1 MYRKMKWQFL
11 RFVQGNL
18 MDRKNSLMYP
28 YVFDHVTRCPAEIS
42 CTKNVP
48 NFGPKRCNT
57 GAEI

>member
-1 MYRKMKWQFL
+1 MFTTKVVRL
-11 RFVQGNL
+11 TQGNL
-18 MDRKNSLMYP
+18 MDRKNSLVLP

-48 NFGPKRCNT
+48 NFGPKRWNT